1 MKRHCQTE
9 SPHHLWWQPLAIT
22 SLGSQRLP
30 PKVVRPTKGG
40 EARLSPLVAAFAPP
54 LAPPSVDAPP
64 KAGRLGDRAIRRSP
78 KVAKRGK
85 CCFATG
91 RYSIGCVPK
100 RSVLK
105 THFIIHNSLFNKIMP
120 IGVPKVP
127 FRIPGEPTAQWVDLF
142 NRLYRDRVLFLCN
155 ELKDEL
161 ANQLIGIMLFL
172 NGEEERKGLFM
183 YINSPGG
190 SVTCGIGV
198 YDTMHFIDAEV
209 TTICAGTAASV
220 ASFVLAGGE
229 IGKRI
234 AFPNARIMIHQ
245 RKEVAKGKLLKSFLN
260 HLRLQE
266 FDAR

>member
-1 MKRHCQTE
+1 
-9 SPHHLWWQPLAIT
+9 
-22 SLGSQRLP
+22 
-30 PKVVRPTKGG
+30 
-40 EARLSPLVAAFAPP
+40 
-54 LAPPSVDAPP
+54 
-64 KAGRLGDRAIRRSP
+64 
-78 KVAKRGK
+78 
-85 CCFATG
+85 
-91 RYSIGCVPK
+91 
-100 RSVLK
+100 
-105 THFIIHNSLFNKIMP
+105 MP

-172 NGEEERKGLFM
+172 NGEEESKGLFM

-220 ASFVLAGGE
+220 ASFVLMGGE

-234 AFPNARIMIHQ
+234 AFPNSRIMIHQ
-245 RKEVAKGKLLKSFLN
+245 PEGGSQGQASEIFFEASEVARIRRDVAKAYAERTGQSL
-260 HLRLQE
+260 
-266 FDAR
+266 ARICRDMDRDHCMSASEAKDYGLVDQVSLE